1 MLRQFRQ
8 AHLIWPTIVALAAL
22 GILVGLGSWQLERK
36 RWKEG
41 LLAKIAERVKAPPI
55 PLQNAIDRAKA
66 GEDIE
71 YLHVVAEGRF
81 LHDKERYLYAPAPSG
96 LAWHVYTPF
105 ETTGTQLV
113 WVNRGAVPDARK
125 LPAARMEGQVAG
137 TRRITGLVRTGIG
150 KALFAPEND
159 ARQNIW
165 YWPDL
170 PAMTKS
176 AFGSEAKPVVPLSID
191 ADAEPEPGA
200 GLPKGGV
207 TRIALPNR
215 HLEYAIT
222 WYGLGLAL
230 VAVFLVF
237 CAKRLRA
244 VRASS

>member
-1 MLRQFRQ
+1 MLRRFRQ
-8 AHLIWPTIVALAAL
+8 AHLIWPTIAALVAL
-22 GILVGLGSWQLERK
+22 GILVGLGTWQLERK
-36 RWKEG
+36 RWKET
-41 LLAKIAERVKAPPI
+41 LLAKIAERVKAPPV
-55 PLQNAIDRAKA
+55 PLQDAVDRAKA
-66 GEDIE
+66 GEDVE

-81 LHDKERYLYAPAPSG
+81 LHDMERYLYAPAPSG

-105 ETTGTQLV
+105 ETTTSLLV

-125 LPAARMEGQVAG
+125 QPATRMQGQVAG
-137 TRRITGLVRTGIG
+137 TQKITGLVRAGVG

-159 ARQNIW
+159 ARQNVW
-165 YWPDL
+165 YWPDI

-176 AFGSEAKPVVPLSID
+176 AFGAQAKPVVLLSID
-191 ADAEPEPGA
+191 ADAEPELRA
-200 GLPKGGV
+200 GFPRGGV

-222 WYGLGLAL
+222 WYGLALAL

-244 VRASS
+244 VRA